1 MNLVGDLKEKVEKA
15 ESKEEAKQLIQDAGV
30 ELTEE
35 EMDQVAGGYNPDH
48 DRKFWKAY
56 QDNYFA

>member
-15 ESKEEAKQLIQDAGV
+15 ESKEEAKQLIQDAGI

-35 EMDQVAGGYNPDH
+35 EMEQVAGGYNPNH
-48 DRKFWKAY
+48 DGKFWKDY
-56 QDNYFA
+56 KDNYFA

>member
-35 EMDQVAGGYNPDH
+35 EMEQVVGGRLPNYNGNGIDTLF
-48 DRKFWKAY
+48 K
-56 QDNYFA
+56 